1 MTFLENIKAVPI
13 TDLAERMGF
22 RLVRRGHYYSL
33 KEHDSVMINVESG
46 CFWRNSRFQQGYR
59 GGAGSTID
67 FYMEF
72 SGETDSKKAMRQIAL
87 MYGIDGDKPPRVAY
101 SPKPAALP
109 KQQKRQIPKEVRAG
123 SLALPERGK
132 RNNTVYHYLLGRG
145 ISHSVI
151 RYFLARKMLY
161 EDKRGNCVFVS
172 PLLDF
177 ACIRSTNEKRFL
189 SDCDGSDYNHCF
201 FFKGKEQG
209 KRLIVTESVIDTMS
223 FMTYLQICGE
233 RYNDNFYLSLAGT
246 NKIQSLFVHL
256 REKPEI
262 REVWLCFD
270 RDEAGE
276 KADRTA
282 VEELKKMGV
291 RWEIKKTP
299 NPACND
305 WNDYVKT
312 LM

>member
-22 RLVRRGHYYSL
+22 RLVRRGRYYSL
-33 KEHDSVMINVESG
+33 KEHDSVMIDTEKN
-46 CFWRNSRFQQGYR
+46 CFWRNSRFHQGYR

-72 SGETDSKKAMRQIAL
+72 GATDCKKAMRQIAL
-87 MYGIDGDKPPRVAY
+87 LYGIEGGKPIRITHNSILAP
-101 SPKPAALP
+101 ST
-109 KQQKRQIPKEVRAG
+109 KQQKKPIRKEVQIRN
-123 SLALPERGK
+123 LTLPEK
-132 RNNTVYHYLLGRG
+132 AKQNDIVYRYLLGRG

-177 ACIRSTNEKRFL
+177 ACIRSTNEVRFL
-189 SDCDGSDYNHCF
+189 SDCSGSDYNHCF
-201 FFKGKEQG
+201 FFRGREQG

-223 FMTYLQICGE
+223 FMTYLEISGKQ
-233 RYNDNFYLSLAGT
+233 YNDNFYLSLAGT

-256 REKPEI
+256 QEKPEI
-262 REVWLCFD
+262 KEVWLCLD

-276 KADRTA
+276 KADVIA
-282 VEELKKMGV
+282 VKTLKEMGLK
-291 RWEIKKTP
+291 WEIKKTP

-305 WNDYVKT
+305 WNDYIKT

>member
-22 RLVRRGHYYSL
+22 RLMRRGRYYSL
-33 KEHDSVMINVESG
+33 KEHDSVMINTEKN

-72 SGETDSKKAMRQIAL
+72 SGETDCKKAMRQIAL
-87 MYGIDGDKPPRVAY
+87 MYGIEGDKQPQVTYNAKFTS
-101 SPKPAALP
+101 SPK
-109 KQQKRQIPKEVRAG
+109 QRKEPIRKG
-123 SLALPERGK
+123 IQMGNLTLPEKAK
-132 RNNTVYHYLLGRG
+132 RNDIVYHYLLGRG

-177 ACIRSTNEKRFL
+177 ACIRSTNEVRFL
-189 SDCDGSDYNHCF
+189 SDCNGSDYSHCF
-201 FFKGKEQG
+201 FFKGREQG

-223 FMTYLQICGE
+223 FMTYLQICGKQ
-233 RYNDNFYLSLAGT
+233 YNDNFYLSLAGT
-246 NKIQSLFVHL
+246 NKIPSLFVHL
-256 REKPEI
+256 QEKPEI
-262 REVWLCFD
+262 KEVWLCFD

-276 KADRTA
+276 KADMTA
-282 VEELKKMGV
+282 VEVLKEMGL
-291 RWEIKKTP
+291 RWEIMKTP
-299 NPACND
+299 NPDCND
-305 WNDYVKT
+305 WNDYIKT

>member
-22 RLVRRGHYYSL
+22 RLMRRGRYYSL
-33 KEHDSVMINVESG
+33 KEHDSVMIDIQKN
-46 CFWRNSRFQQGYR
+46 CFWRNSRFHQGYR

-72 SGETDSKKAMRQIAL
+72 SGETDCKKAMRQIAL
-87 MYGIDGDKPPRVAY
+87 MYGIEGNKPPQVTY
-101 SPKPAALP
+101 NFKFTSPN
-109 KQQKRQIPKEVRAG
+109 QQKKPIRKGFQMG
-123 SLALPERGK
+123 SLVLPERAK
-132 RNNTVYHYLLGRG
+132 RNDGVYRYLLDRG

-172 PLLDF
+172 PLWDF
-177 ACIRSTNEKRFL
+177 ACIRSTGGVRFL
-189 SDCDGSDYNHCF
+189 SDCDGSDYSHCF
-201 FFKGKEQG
+201 FFKGGERG

-223 FMTYLQICGE
+223 FMTYLQICGKQ
-233 RYNDNFYLSLAGT
+233 YNDNFYLSLAGT

-256 REKPEI
+256 QEKPEI
-262 REVWLCFD
+262 KEVWLCLD

-276 KADRTA
+276 KADMTA
-282 VEELKKMGV
+282 VEVLNEMGLK
-291 RWEIKKTP
+291 WEIIKTP
-299 NPACND
+299 NPNCND
-305 WNDYVKT
+305 WNDYIKT